1 MAGAAAGEGE
11 ERGCGFMKNTL
22 DDLNNHLF
30 MQLERLNDED
40 IKGEQLQE
48 EITRAK
54 AISNIAAQIINNGA
68 LVLKAE
74 TFRQEYLPANNS
86 KETKNFPPM
95 LRAKFLRE

>member
-1 MAGAAAGEGE
+1 
-11 ERGCGFMKNTL
+11 
-22 DDLNNHLF
+22 

-86 KETKNFPPM
+86 KETKKFPPM